1 MKYFLIIFSL
11 ILVSCTKH
19 DDTASYSTEDAEERF
34 IKSYPDLKIDSIE
47 KINNSFFE
55 ILIGEQIFYLTS
67 DLNYLLA
74 GNIIELDTGINLTQ
88 QKIENFRLSVL
99 RSLDKN
105 DTIVYKPKKTD
116 HIITVFTDI
125 SCPYCKKLHNEL
137 PDLLE
142 NNIEVRYVLFPRNGI
157 DDDAYANMA
166 SLWCSERKKDLLET
180 AFDGDFIEEAKCEN
194 PLKRNL
200 ELAYSL
206 RVNGTPMIF
215 TETGKVIPGYVP
227 HKQILNTL
235 NN

>member
-1 MKYFLIIFSL
+1 MRYFLIFSF
-11 ILVSCTKH
+11 ITLVSCTQNNTNNYTTK
-19 DDTASYSTEDAEERF
+19 DAEEKF
-34 IKSYPDLKIDSIE
+34 IKSYPDLKIDSID

-55 ILIGEQIFYLTS
+55 ILIGEQIFYLTA

-74 GNIIELDTGINLTQ
+74 GNIIEIDSGVNLTQ
-88 QKIENFRLSVL
+88 QKIENFRISVL
-99 RSLDKN
+99 QTLDKK
-105 DTIVYKPKKTD
+105 DTIIYKPKKTD
-116 HIITVFTDI
+116 HVITVFTDV
-125 SCPYCKKLHNEL
+125 SCPYCKKLHNEI

-157 DDDAYANMA
+157 DDDAYMSMA
-166 SLWCSERKKDLLET
+166 SLWCSENKKDLLEI
-180 AFDGDFIEEAKCEN
+180 AFDGDFVDEAKCDN
-194 PLKRNL
+194 PLKQNS

-227 HKQILNTL
+227 YKQILNTL

>member
-1 MKYFLIIFSL
+1 MKYLLTILFLM
-11 ILVSCTKH
+11 LVSCSQHEATSYTTK
-19 DDTASYSTEDAEERF
+19 DAAERF
-34 IKSYPDLKIDSIE
+34 VKSYPDLKIDSIE

-74 GNIIELDTGINLTQ
+74 GNIIDLGSGINLTQ

-99 RSLDKN
+99 KTLDTK
-105 DTIVYKPKKTD
+105 DTIIYQPKKID
-116 HIITVFTDI
+116 HIITVFTDV
-125 SCPYCKKLHNEL
+125 SCPYCKKLHNEI
-137 PDLLE
+137 PDLLN

-157 DDDAYANMA
+157 DDDAYVDMA
-166 SLWCSERKKDLLET
+166 SLWCSEDKKDLLET
-180 AFDGDFIEEAKCEN
+180 AFEGDFIKEEKCEN
-194 PLKRNL
+194 PLAKNL

-215 TETGKVIPGYVP
+215 TESGKVIPGYVP
-227 HKQILNTL
+227 YKQILNTL

>member
-1 MKYFLIIFSL
+1 M
-11 ILVSCTKH
+11 LVSCSQHDATSYTTK
-19 DDTASYSTEDAEERF
+19 DAEERF
-34 IKSYPDLKIDSIE
+34 VKSYPDLKIDSIE

-74 GNIIELDTGINLTQ
+74 GNIIDLGSGINLTQ

-99 RSLDKN
+99 KTLDKK
-105 DTIVYKPKKTD
+105 DTIIYQPKKID
-116 HIITVFTDI
+116 HIITVFTDV
-125 SCPYCKKLHNEL
+125 SCPYCKKLHNEI
-137 PDLLE
+137 PDLLN

-157 DDDAYANMA
+157 DDDAYVDMA
-166 SLWCSERKKDLLET
+166 SLWCSEDKKDLLET
-180 AFDGDFIEEAKCEN
+180 AFEGDFIKEEKCEN
-194 PLKRNL
+194 PLEKNL

-215 TETGKVIPGYVP
+215 TESGKVIPGYVP
-227 HKQILNTL
+227 YKQILNTL

>member
-1 MKYFLIIFSL
+1 MKYFLTILFL
-11 ILVSCTKH
+11 MLVSCSQHDATSYTTK
-19 DDTASYSTEDAEERF
+19 DAEERF

-74 GNIIELDTGINLTQ
+74 GNIIDLGSGINLTQ
-88 QKIENFRLSVL
+88 QKIENFRLSAL
-99 RSLDKN
+99 KTLDKK
-105 DTIVYKPKKTD
+105 DTIIYQPKKID
-116 HIITVFTDI
+116 HIITVFTDV
-125 SCPYCKKLHNEL
+125 SCPYCKKLHNEI
-137 PDLLE
+137 PDLLN

-157 DDDAYANMA
+157 DDDAYVDMA
-166 SLWCSERKKDLLET
+166 SLWCSEDKKDLLET
-180 AFDGDFIEEAKCEN
+180 AFEGDFIKEEKCEN
-194 PLKRNL
+194 PLAKNL

-215 TETGKVIPGYVP
+215 TESGKVIPGYVP
-227 HKQILNTL
+227 YKQILNTL

>member
-1 MKYFLIIFSL
+1 MKYLLTILFLM
-11 ILVSCTKH
+11 LVSCSQHEATSYTTK
-19 DDTASYSTEDAEERF
+19 DAAERF
-34 IKSYPDLKIDSIE
+34 VKSYPDLKIDSIE

-74 GNIIELDTGINLTQ
+74 GNIIDLGSGINLTQ

-99 RSLDKN
+99 KTLDKK
-105 DTIVYKPKKTD
+105 DTIIYQPKKID
-116 HIITVFTDI
+116 HIITVFTDV
-125 SCPYCKKLHNEL
+125 SCPYCKKLHNEI
-137 PDLLE
+137 PDLLN

-157 DDDAYANMA
+157 DDDAYVDMA
-166 SLWCSERKKDLLET
+166 SLWCSEDKKDLLET
-180 AFDGDFIEEAKCEN
+180 AFEGDFIKEEKCEN
-194 PLKRNL
+194 PLAKNL

-215 TETGKVIPGYVP
+215 TESGKVIPGYVP
-227 HKQILNTL
+227 YKQILNTL

>member
-1 MKYFLIIFSL
+1 M
-11 ILVSCTKH
+11 LVSCSQHEATSYTTK
-19 DDTASYSTEDAEERF
+19 DAAERF
-34 IKSYPDLKIDSIE
+34 VKSYPDLKIDSIE

-74 GNIIELDTGINLTQ
+74 GNIIDLGSGINLTQ

-99 RSLDKN
+99 KTLDKK
-105 DTIVYKPKKTD
+105 DTIIYQPKKID
-116 HIITVFTDI
+116 HIITVFTDV
-125 SCPYCKKLHNEL
+125 SCPYCKKLHNEI
-137 PDLLE
+137 PDLLN

-157 DDDAYANMA
+157 DDDAYVDMA
-166 SLWCSERKKDLLET
+166 SLWCSEDKKDLLET
-180 AFDGDFIEEAKCEN
+180 AFEGDFIKEEKCEN
-194 PLKRNL
+194 PLAKNL

-215 TETGKVIPGYVP
+215 TESGKVIPGYVP
-227 HKQILNTL
+227 YKQILNTL

>member
-1 MKYFLIIFSL
+1 MKYFLIIFIL
-11 ILVSCTKH
+11 ALVSCAQH
-19 DDTASYSTEDAEERF
+19 DTANYTTKDAEDRF

-74 GNIIELDTGINLTQ
+74 GNIIELDSGINLTQ

-99 RSLDKN
+99 KTLDKN
-105 DTIVYKPKKTD
+105 DTIIYKPKKTD
-116 HIITVFTDI
+116 HIITVFTDV
-125 SCPYCKKLHNEL
+125 SCPYCKKLHNEI
-137 PDLLE
+137 PVLLE
-142 NNIEVRYVLFPRNGI
+142 NNIEVRYVLFPRNGV
-157 DDDAYANMA
+157 DDDAYLNMA
-166 SLWCSERKKDLLET
+166 SLWCSENKKDLLEI
-180 AFDGDFIEEAKCEN
+180 AFEGDFIKEAKCDN
-194 PLKRNL
+194 PLTRNL

-215 TETGKVIPGYVP
+215 TESGKVIPGYVP
-227 HKQILNTL
+227 YKQILNTL

>member
-1 MKYFLIIFSL
+1 MKYFLIIFIL
-11 ILVSCTKH
+11 ALVSCAQH
-19 DDTASYSTEDAEERF
+19 DTANYTTKDAEDRF

-74 GNIIELDTGINLTQ
+74 GNIIELDSGINLTQ

-99 RSLDKN
+99 KTLDKN
-105 DTIVYKPKKTD
+105 DTIIYKPKKTD
-116 HIITVFTDI
+116 HIITVFTDV
-125 SCPYCKKLHNEL
+125 SCPYCKKLHNEI
-137 PDLLE
+137 PVLLE
-142 NNIEVRYVLFPRNGI
+142 NNIEVRYVLFPRNGV
-157 DDDAYANMA
+157 DDDAYSNMA
-166 SLWCSERKKDLLET
+166 SLWCSENKKDLLEI
-180 AFDGDFIEEAKCEN
+180 AFEGDFIKEAKCDN
-194 PLKRNL
+194 PLTRNL

-215 TETGKVIPGYVP
+215 TESGKVIPGYVP
-227 HKQILNTL
+227 YKQILNTL

>member
-1 MKYFLIIFSL
+1 MKYFLILFSL
-11 ILVSCTKH
+11 ALVSCTQH
-19 DDTASYSTEDAEERF
+19 DTTSYTTQDAEDRF

-47 KINNSFFE
+47 KINDSFFE
-55 ILIGEQIFYLTS
+55 ILIGEQIFYLTE

-74 GNIIELDTGINLTQ
+74 GNIIQLDSGINLTQ
-88 QKIENFRLSVL
+88 QKIENFRISVL
-99 RSLDKN
+99 ETIDKN
-105 DTIVYKPKKTD
+105 DTIIYKPKKTD
-116 HIITVFTDI
+116 HIITVFTDT
-125 SCPYCKKLHNEL
+125 SCPYCKKLHNEI

-142 NNIEVRYVLFPRNGI
+142 NNVEIRYVLFPRNGI
-157 DDDAYANMA
+157 DDDAFVNMS
-166 SLWCSERKKDLLET
+166 SLWCAENKKDLLEI
-180 AFDGDFIEEAKCEN
+180 AFEGDFIEEAECIN
-194 PLKRNL
+194 PLSRNL

>member
-1 MKYFLIIFSL
+1 M
-11 ILVSCTKH
+11 LVSCSQHDATSYTTK
-19 DDTASYSTEDAEERF
+19 DAEERF
-34 IKSYPDLKIDSIE
+34 VKSYPDLKIDSIE

-74 GNIIELDTGINLTQ
+74 GNIIELESGINLTQ

-99 RSLDKN
+99 KTLDKK
-105 DTIVYKPKKTD
+105 DTIIYQPKKID
-116 HIITVFTDI
+116 HIITVFTDV
-125 SCPYCKKLHNEL
+125 SCPYCKKLHNEI
-137 PDLLE
+137 PDLLN

-157 DDDAYANMA
+157 DDDAYVDMA
-166 SLWCSERKKDLLET
+166 SLWCSEDKKDLLET
-180 AFDGDFIEEAKCEN
+180 AFEGDFIKEEKCEN
-194 PLKRNL
+194 PLAKNL

-215 TETGKVIPGYVP
+215 TESGKVIPGYVP
-227 HKQILNTL
+227 YKQILNTL

>member
-1 MKYFLIIFSL
+1 MKYLLTILFLM
-11 ILVSCTKH
+11 LVSCSQHEATSYTTK
-19 DDTASYSTEDAEERF
+19 DAAERF
-34 IKSYPDLKIDSIE
+34 VKSYPDLKIDSIE

-74 GNIIELDTGINLTQ
+74 GNIIDLGSGINLTQ

-99 RSLDKN
+99 KTLDKK
-105 DTIVYKPKKTD
+105 DTIIYQPKKID
-116 HIITVFTDI
+116 HIITVFTDV
-125 SCPYCKKLHNEL
+125 SCPYCKKLHSEI
-137 PDLLE
+137 PDLLN

-157 DDDAYANMA
+157 DDDAYVDMA
-166 SLWCSERKKDLLET
+166 SLWCSEDKKDLLET
-180 AFDGDFIEEAKCEN
+180 AFEGDFIKEEKCEN
-194 PLKRNL
+194 PLAKNL

-215 TETGKVIPGYVP
+215 TESGKVIPGYVP
-227 HKQILNTL
+227 YKQILNTL